1 MSSWLLPATAA
12 TLLASLLLL
21 LIFCIVYKKNRDE
34 FTGWWIAGW
43 SFYTV
48 RNISDVL
55 IAANGTA
62 PLLQLLSHEA
72 TALSA
77 IILLLAVLK
86 MVSEQSYVRHA
97 VIAGVL
103 FTLWIVPGT
112 FAINNFFILTLPT
125 FTFFG
130 AVHILTGYCF
140 YQYNK
145 RHSSLGARIVG
156 LAMIIWGLHKLD
168 YPFLRPVEWFAPWGY
183 ILAALLELL
192 VGIGILILLY
202 ERLERKA
209 VAIGERLRLI
219 FDNSRDAIFVHKISP
234 EGGAGKFL
242 EVNDIACQRLG
253 YSREELLNMTPQDI
267 DDPEEF
273 KRVPEI
279 IRRNMFGKEGYVLFE
294 MVHVAKDGT
303 KIPVEINSL
312 RFSLDGE
319 PAVLSVARDIS
330 DRIKAEQQLRESHKR
345 LLRVLDSLDAVV
357 YVATMDSH
365 EILYANR
372 KLMDICGDITGK
384 ICWQVLHIGQTGPC
398 AFCTNDKLLTPEGKP
413 AAAPYVWEFENS
425 ISGRWYNIHD
435 KAIEWVDGRIVR
447 LEIATDITSRK
458 QAEQALEKELAV
470 SSTLTELSS
479 RMIGKSTATKEIAEM
494 VLEKAKMITKS
505 SDGYVAT
512 IDPKTAALVSHTI
525 ADMLPGQCDVREEKK
540 NIYFPVGPDGHYG
553 SLWGH
558 SLNNKEPFYTNEPE
572 THIASK
578 GLPEGHIPVRKFLS
592 VPVLF
597 SDELI
602 GQIALANPEQD
613 YTAGDLA
620 AIERLAGLYALA
632 IHRQRDQE
640 EKERL
645 MGELRQAQ
653 KMEAIGTLAGGIA
666 HDFNNILYAMLGYAE
681 LSMTEVAKDSGI
693 YQNLSEIVKGGKR
706 AADLVRQILTF
717 CRKAEQEKKP
727 VQLQPIVKEAL
738 KLMRGTLPTTID
750 IRQQIDPH
758 CRPILADITQIHQV
772 IVNLCTNAYHAMRDQ
787 GGILSVNLTEVDKTH
802 ALHELQ
808 DLPGEAFVKLSIAD
822 TGSGMDQ
829 KILERIFDP
838 YFTTKDHGEGTGLG
852 LSTVH
857 GIVKSHGGTITVR
870 STPGQGSC
878 FDVYLPVLE
887 EKPALNLKSETTA
900 LPKVHGRVLFVDDEA
915 TIAELG
921 GKILKQIGVEAEV
934 FTSSVAALAAFEA
947 APHAFDAVITDQTM
961 PGLTG
966 MELAKKILEL
976 RPDTP
981 IILTTGF
988 SESVSEEQAK
998 AVGIKEFMLKPL
1010 SLEVIT
1016 WTVSRLLNPNKPR
1029 HH

>member
-1 MSSWLLPATAA
+1 MPSWLLPATAA

-21 LIFCIVYKKNRDE
+21 LLFCVVYKKNKDE

-55 IAANGTA
+55 IAANGAA

-86 MVSEQSYVRHA
+86 MISEQSYVRHA
-97 VIAGVL
+97 VIAGLL
-103 FTLWIVPGT
+103 FTLWIVTGT
-112 FAINNFFILTLPT
+112 FAIDNFFILTLPT

-130 AVHILTGYCF
+130 AVHILTGYYF

-145 RHSSLGARIVG
+145 RHNSLGARIVG
-156 LAMIIWGLHKLD
+156 LAMILWGLHKLD

-219 FDNSRDAIFVHKISP
+219 FNNSRDAIFVHKISP
-234 EGGAGKFL
+234 EGSAGKFL

-267 DDPEEF
+267 DSPEEF
-273 KRVPEI
+273 KRFPAI
-279 IRRNMFGKEGYVLFE
+279 IRDIFDKEEYVLFE
-294 MVHVAKDGT
+294 MVHVGKDGRR
-303 KIPVEINSL
+303 IPVEINSL

-319 PAVLSVARDIS
+319 PAVISVARDIS
-330 DRIKAEQQLRESHKR
+330 DRIKAEQQLRDSHKR

-357 YVATMDSH
+357 YVSTMDSY

-372 KLMDICGDITGK
+372 QLTEICGDVTGK
-384 ICWQVLHIGQTGPC
+384 ICWQVLHKGQTGPC

-413 AAAPYVWEFENS
+413 SAAPYVWEFENN
-425 ISGRWYNIHD
+425 IACRWYNIYD

-447 LEIATDITSRK
+447 LEIATDISSRK
-458 QAEQALEKELAV
+458 QAEEALERELAV

-479 RMIGKSTATKEIAEM
+479 RMIGKSTATKEIADM
-494 VLEKAKMITKS
+494 VLDKAKIITKS

-512 IDPKTAALVSHTI
+512 IDPNTADLVSHTM
-525 ADMLPGQCDVREEKK
+525 ADMLSVQCEVSEEKK
-540 NIYFPVGPDGHYG
+540 KIYFPVGPDGHYG
-553 SLWGH
+553 GLWGH
-558 SLNNKEPFYTNEPE
+558 SLNSKEPFYTNAPE
-572 THIASK
+572 THVASK

-592 VPVLF
+592 VPVTF

-613 YTAGDLA
+613 YSENDLA
-620 AIERLAGLYALA
+620 AIKRLAGLYALA

-645 MGELRQAQ
+645 VSELRQAQ

-681 LSMTEVAKDSGI
+681 LSMIEVPKDSDI

-717 CRKAEQEKKP
+717 CRKAEQEKKT

-750 IRQQIDPH
+750 IRQQINPH

-772 IVNLCTNAYHAMRDQ
+772 VVNLCTNAFHAMREQ
-787 GGILSVNLTEVDKTH
+787 GGVLSVSLTEVDK
-802 ALHELQ
+802 AKAPHELQ
-808 DLPGEAFVKLSIAD
+808 DLPVEEFVKLSIAD
-822 TGSGMDQ
+822 TGSGIDQ

-838 YFTTKDHGEGTGLG
+838 YFTTKRHGEGTGLG

-870 STPGQGSC
+870 STPGHGSC
-878 FDVYLPVLE
+878 FNVYLPVLK
-887 EKPALNLKSETTA
+887 EKPALSLEFETMA
-900 LPKVHGRVLFVDDEA
+900 LPKVHGRFLFVDDEE

-921 GKILKQIGVEAEV
+921 GKILKQIGAEAEV
-934 FTSSVAALAAFEA
+934 FTNSIAALAAFIA
-947 APHAFDAVITDQTM
+947 APEAFDAVITDQTM

-966 MELAKKILEL
+966 MELAKKILEI
-976 RPDTP
+976 RPDIP

-988 SESVSEEQAK
+988 SENVSEELAK
-998 AVGIKEFMLKPL
+998 TVGIKEYILKPL
-1010 SLEVIT
+1010 SLEVIA
-1016 WTVSRLLNPNKPR
+1016 WTVSKLLSANNPR